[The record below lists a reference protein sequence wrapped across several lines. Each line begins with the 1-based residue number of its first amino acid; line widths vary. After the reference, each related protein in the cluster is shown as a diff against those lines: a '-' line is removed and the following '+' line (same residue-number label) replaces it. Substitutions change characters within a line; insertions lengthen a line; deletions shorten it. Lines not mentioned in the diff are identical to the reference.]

1 MLDRA
6 PSPGI
11 CSLERIGKP
20 YSRFCRRVGQSTICG
35 KQIAIVIL
43 AVLQRACDGCQTAFG
58 LYGTLNFAAI
68 LTGAPANWVS
78 VGLVLQP
85 RSIGVYA
92 CVVIPR
98 HNVRTMRKKL

>member
-1 MLDRA
+1 M
-6 PSPGI
+6 
-11 CSLERIGKP
+11 CSSERIGKP

-35 KQIAIVIL
+35 EQIAIAIL
-43 AVLQRACDGCQTAFG
+43 AVLQRARDVCQTVFG
-58 LYGTLNFAAI
+58 LYGTRNFAAI
-68 LTGAPANWVS
+68 LTSAPASWVS
-78 VGLVLQP
+78 VGLVLQL